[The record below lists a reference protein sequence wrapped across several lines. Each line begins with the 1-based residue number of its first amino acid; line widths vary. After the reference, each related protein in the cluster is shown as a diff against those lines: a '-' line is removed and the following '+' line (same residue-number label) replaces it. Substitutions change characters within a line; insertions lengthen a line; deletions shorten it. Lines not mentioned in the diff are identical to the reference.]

1 MRLMYQGPTIDAV
14 HFRLWLGKRVILYA
28 CCRSSRAVPSM
39 ELPFTLDLFQTYSF
53 DRTLMNESLGIP
65 ADKNRFC

>member
-1 MRLMYQGPTIDAV
+1 
-14 HFRLWLGKRVILYA
+14 
-28 CCRSSRAVPSM
+28 M
-39 ELPFTLDLFQTYSF
+39 ELPFTFHLFQTYSF

>member
-39 ELPFTLDLFQTYSF
+39 ELPFTFHLFLSTQPRNAVNTAPC
-53 DRTLMNESLGIP
+53 MICV
-65 ADKNRFC
+65 A